1 MTTTS
6 SGGGQ
11 YGGAP
16 GRRDAGRGDRP
27 RRRFVPRRKVC
38 AFCVEKVSDI
48 DYKDVQRLRRY
59 VSDRAKIDP
68 RRRSGTC
75 ARHQRALSKAI
86 KRARTVA
93 LLPFSVNHRRAAGV

>member
-1 MTTTS
+1 MTTS
-6 SGGGQ
+6 SPGGQ

-16 GRRDAGRGDRP
+16 ARRDSGGRGERP

-38 AFCVEKVSDI
+38 AFCVEKVTDI

-75 ARHQRALSKAI
+75 ARHQRALSRAI
-86 KRARTVA
+86 KRARTIA